1 MTCEWLVVGIRTQ
14 NSESEYLI
22 RLDSDTMLN
31 NQFSRKEEDV

>member
-14 NSESEYLI
+14 KSEYLI